1 MKKSN
6 CADKAIIMAAGIGS
20 RLMPVTASI
29 PKPLIKVNGIRM
41 IDSIIDSLSENGI
54 NDIYIVVG
62 YLKEKF
68 EVLRQKYPNVQ
79 LIENPYY
86 LTYNNISSLYAVR
99 EYLGNCV
106 IIDGDQV
113 IYNKDILKPQFEKS
127 GYCSVWTEK
136 QTDEWLQIVQD
147 GKVVSCSRTGG
158 SFGWRLMGVSFWSE
172 QDGKLLKQLLEIEF
186 EQKHN
191 IDIYW
196 DDIAM
201 FCYPDK
207 FNLGIRMI
215 QEGDIE
221 EIDSYEQLVRIDQ
234 SYKEQVPT

>member
-54 NDIYIVVG
+54 NAIYIVVG

-113 IYNKDILKPQFEKS
+113 VYNKDILKPQFEKS

-136 QTDEWLQIVQD
+136 QTDEWLQKVQD

-158 SFGWRLMGVSFWSE
+158 SFGWRLIGVSFWSE